1 MTIPELVTVVG
12 GRNTLI
18 GRVFPEVKGGSAHVD
33 RVNKGWSPQRNKG
46 EIAG

>member
-12 GRNTLI
+12 RRNTLI

-33 RVNKGWSPQRNKG
+33 RVITNDNTVTKDVCVC
-46 EIAG
+46 